1 MRSRRFEMMK
11 VPSLRC
17 WDSYHV
23 VGGFLF
29 EFELFRTA
37 SSDREAQTRQRN
49 HPRHREVATSRV
61 DDRTPRAYLL
71 EGKIPII
78 IAARFSGVAE
88 KAGWSNAV
96 ASKIRRAQGAFARP
110 RRFVE

>member
-1 MRSRRFEMMK
+1 M
-11 VPSLRC
+11 
-17 WDSYHV
+17 
-23 VGGFLF
+23 
-29 EFELFRTA
+29 
-37 SSDREAQTRQRN
+37 
-49 HPRHREVATSRV
+49 
-61 DDRTPRAYLL
+61 
-71 EGKIPII
+71 PII